1 MLSGKDGTCSL
12 LSTPLLLLYFNFT
25 PSALISFSQIA
36 VHDLYN
42 IDDEKTIES
51 NLIHKKGACSIISK
65 KKVSIL
71 NENVSEAADYMH
83 HSGTNEQVNSTPQ
96 ENM

>member
-1 MLSGKDGTCSL
+1 MLYHQQK
-12 LSTPLLLLYFNFT
+12 NF
-25 PSALISFSQIA
+25 
-36 VHDLYN
+36 
-42 IDDEKTIES
+42 
-51 NLIHKKGACSIISK
+51 
-65 KKVSIL
+65 L

>member
-1 MLSGKDGTCSL
+1 MIHPL

-25 PSALISFSQIA
+25 PSALIPFSRIV

-42 IDDEKTIES
+42 IDETIES
-51 NLIHKKGACSIISK
+51 NLIHKKVHALSSAK
-65 KKVSIL
+65 KKYKFWMK
-71 NENVSEAADYMH
+71 VSEAADYMH
-83 HSGTNEQVNSTPQ
+83 HSGTHEKVNSTPQ